1 MGSWKSRPP
10 GWSGIRWTSRTGL
23 GLLAAF
29 MLPILI
35 LAVVSIVSIGQR
47 AATRELLV
55 EERYVRI
62 ADLVSTKLD
71 ETMAEWERELLA
83 ELDEGPWTEKAVI
96 QRLHGAERTFP
107 ALRPMLMLAPDGRI
121 VYPVRASE
129 TNVVPSFSAEL
140 ARILLPTDDSSVWLF
155 DRGQEAELWTRN
167 LRLAERMYRRAVGA
181 AVKST
186 DRVRALNALA
196 RTQRKVGRPED
207 AVETYARIVEIADPF
222 DAELSRWAIVA
233 RLQGSDAL
241 GESGNAAAA
250 CDSTFKALEFLIEH
264 RFNLDA
270 DVYDFYRDELEAVL
284 SRHQL
289 DDEQIQQ
296 LERILA
302 SDRELESL
310 DSSLTVLVRQASQ
323 LEAIASSTRLAL
335 RPTSDPDIGS
345 DPRDGRDARDATEW
359 NTSYLNLQADV
370 SGATVFA
377 ERGDTGWRLIRRWRP
392 ATVKK
397 LLTYLLEQDGP
408 WRGHGVALLDSTN
421 EIVSATTSNP
431 PADKVT
437 ARIDLVALPGWH
449 IAAFPRAGTLANVGE
464 RDVMDYAILL
474 MAAFLAVVGGLLLA
488 SRTLAREVALAGA
501 RSDFVSNVSHELKTP
516 LSLIRM
522 FAENLRAG
530 WVPDSKKPEYYQV
543 MLSESER
550 LSGVIENVLDFSRIE
565 SGHREFRLN
574 PDDLS
579 RLIADIIE
587 RYRYSF
593 ETAGIE
599 LEADL
604 PAEPVVVRVDREGIA
619 QVLVNLLSNATKY
632 IGEGDKRVEV
642 KLVPLKES
650 VRIEVADTGVGM
662 SAEAVE
668 QIFDPFYRID
678 DPASRPVAGSGIGL
692 TIVRHIVDAHG
703 GHINVQ
709 STLGRGTTFTVTLP
723 RDAAAPPSRR
733 TTGMEIDAQANGND
747 PVE

>member
-1 MGSWKSRPP
+1 MSAWKSRPP
-10 GWSGIRWTSRTGL
+10 GWSRIRWTSRTGL

-47 AATRELLV
+47 AATRQLLV

-62 ADLVSTKLD
+62 ADLVSTNLD
-71 ETMAEWERELLA
+71 ETMAEWEREMLA
-83 ELDEGPWTEKAVI
+83 ELDEGPWTEKNII

-121 VYPVRASE
+121 VYPLRASE
-129 TNVVPSFSAEL
+129 TNAVPSFSAEL

-167 LRLAERMYRRAVGA
+167 LTLAERMYRRAVGA
-181 AVKST
+181 AVTST

-196 RTQRKVGRPED
+196 RTQRKVGRPKD
-207 AVETYARIVEIADPF
+207 AVETYERIVEIADPF

-233 RLQGSDAL
+233 RQQSSDAL
-241 GESGNAAAA
+241 GESGDEAAA
-250 CDSTFKALEFLIEH
+250 CDSTFKAIEFLIEH

-270 DVYDFYRDELEAVL
+270 DVYEFYRGELEAAL
-284 SRHQL
+284 RRHDL
-289 DDEQIQQ
+289 DDEQMQR
-296 LERILA
+296 LDGILA

-323 LEAIASSTRLAL
+323 LEAIAASTRLVLGSIPA
-335 RPTSDPDIGS
+335 SEIIS
-345 DPRDGRDARDATEW
+345 DPRDGRDATEW
-359 NTSYLNLQADV
+359 STSYLNLQADV

-392 ATVKK
+392 ASVQK

-408 WRGHGVALLDSTN
+408 WRGYGVALLDSAN
-421 EIVSATTSNP
+421 EIVSATTDSP
-431 PADKVT
+431 PEEKVT

-449 IAAFPRAGTLANVGE
+449 IAAFPRAGTLATVGQ
-464 RDVMDYAILL
+464 RDVVDYAILL

-530 WVPDSKKPEYYQV
+530 WVPESKKPEYYQV

-565 SGHREFRLN
+565 SGHRDFRLN
-574 PDDLS
+574 PDDLT

-593 ETAGIE
+593 ETAGIR
-599 LEADL
+599 LDADL
-604 PAEPVVVRVDREGIA
+604 PDEPVVVPVDREGIE

-632 IGEGDKRVEV
+632 IGDGDKRVAV
-642 KLVPLKES
+642 KLAPQEDS
-650 VRIEVADTGVGM
+650 VRIEVSDTGVGM

-678 DPASRPVAGSGIGL
+678 DTASRPVAGSGIGL
-692 TIVRHIVDAHG
+692 TIVRHIVDAHR
-703 GHINVQ
+703 
-709 STLGRGTTFTVTLP
+709 GRIDVESAPGQGTTFAVTLP
-723 RDAAAPPSRR
+723 RATTAQPGRR
-733 TTGMEIDAQANGND
+733 TTGMEIDAEANGND
-747 PVE
+747 PLE